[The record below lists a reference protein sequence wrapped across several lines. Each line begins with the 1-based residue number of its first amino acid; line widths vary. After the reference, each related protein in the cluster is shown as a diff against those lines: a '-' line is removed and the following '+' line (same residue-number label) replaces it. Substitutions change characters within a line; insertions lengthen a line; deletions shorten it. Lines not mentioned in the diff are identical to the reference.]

1 MPINQLL
8 VSPWEEVKPHFQWQI
23 LSAAWNPWIDGVIVS
38 AIGLRTFI
46 HPVTALAASA
56 TAFILLLR
64 VSLISSLEQD
74 FSFWPYIWYVF
85 LEVSQKTGFAKFS
98 TIIGAYAVIYL
109 ISIIITAVT
118 GSTVIIWLPMIFAF
132 LCQLALRLYVVR
144 KENIMDCG
152 SSPLI
157 GEFCC
162 GFWCWYCSVAQSK
175 RHFLNT
181 KVYVLLIIIFRFCV
195 LPTIPYDGHKQMPV
209 ARHLYGYTKVLDGD
223 GDPDRPDGYT
233 PSQV

>member
-1 MPINQLL
+1 
-8 VSPWEEVKPHFQWQI
+8 
-23 LSAAWNPWIDGVIVS
+23 
-38 AIGLRTFI
+38 
-46 HPVTALAASA
+46 
-56 TAFILLLR
+56 
-64 VSLISSLEQD
+64 
-74 FSFWPYIWYVF
+74 
-85 LEVSQKTGFAKFS
+85 VSQKTGFAKFS

-175 RHFLNT
+175 KHFLNT
-181 KVYVLLIIIFRFCV
+181 KVYVLLIIIFRFVFFQPYRMMDINKCQWPV
-195 LPTIPYDGHKQMPV
+195 IFTVTRRCSMGMVTRTDQMAIHLPKCNWFYRRTTTPFLNDIYSNCERNFESLIY
-209 ARHLYGYTKVLDGD
+209 ACCRSLLRKV
-223 GDPDRPDGYT
+223 
-233 PSQV
+233 

>member
-1 MPINQLL
+1 MSDGSDAAYKKDTDFVPAVPTYATASPIVYGQPSNQTAYGNQTTYANQPTYASQSVVNSQPLSTGQTAFP
-8 VSPWEEVKPHFQWQI
+8 VTNTVGRVKPVNRW
-23 LSAAWNPWIDGVIVS
+23 SDGICDWFKNLYPSCYCACCVCYGIYIV
-38 AIGLRTFI
+38 A
-46 HPVTALAASA
+46 
-56 TAFILLLR
+56 
-64 VSLISSLEQD
+64 QM
-74 FSFWPYIWYVF
+74 
-85 LEVSQKTGFAKFS
+85 SQKTGFAKFS

-109 ISIIITAVT
+109 VSIIITAAT

-144 KENIMDCG
+144 KENITECG

-162 GFWCWYCSVAQSK
+162 GIWCWYCSVAQ
-175 RHFLNT
+175 
-181 KVYVLLIIIFRFCV
+181 
-195 LPTIPYDGHKQMPV
+195 M
-209 ARHLYGYTKVLDGD
+209 ARHLYGYTKTLDGD